1 MKTTRDFLLFVIILM
16 LPFILFAENSS
27 KAGSE
32 VQSSFFI
39 DSDDL
44 LLPGYTQKISGTDFN
59 YRTAIPG
66 FHETMI
72 VRATDGNWSMEWE
85 TGTLP
90 EQIETD
96 YVSFVWAANLYAT
109 DRRVPMTLTLNGHQ
123 EVRFY
128 LTRDREWKVQN
139 EEGTSLWFTEN
150 ITDPNDDYYGF
161 MVLQVPAVNLV
172 PGEPLRLKVT
182 GGREQSNAWYMTVK
196 TSVKEQMSVYSD
208 PALLKEDGKM
218 FQPLTIDLIYLGTPG
233 NALLKIGT
241 EIEKGVDLIFG
252 YNRFTTRSP
261 QVNMDTT
268 TEAVLEASGH
278 KIITEALIKPVR
290 RWKMHFVQNTHTDIG
305 YTRLQTEIMSDLI
318 RHLDLA
324 LDYADETDYFP
335 EDSRFRWTAE
345 NTWAVDQFLKNRTAE
360 QIDRLRR
367 RVEEGRIELTG
378 MYLNFDELPDE
389 QSLARSL
396 EPIDRIRSHGF
407 EIQAAMQNDVNGIS
421 WALSDYFSSLGVKY
435 LNMGTHGHKALIAF
449 DYPTA
454 FWWESPSGNR
464 MLAFRAEHY
473 HTGNTRFHISREDFD
488 YFEKELLAYLNEL
501 AGRGY
506 PHDVMMIQHSG
517 HLTDNS
523 PPSIRPAKM
532 IRKWNEKYEWPK
544 LRLSVISDF
553 FEEIEE
559 LHGEELPVHRAA
571 WPDWWVD
578 GFGSGAREV
587 GATRQSHMDIISG
600 EGLLSMVRLLGHE
613 LPEHSEQ
620 QMALS
625 NNALLFYG
633 EHTFGSHASVS
644 DPYGKGTKEMR
655 RLKESFAWEASR
667 RTKLVQEDAFG
678 LLQSH
683 VSNLERTSV
692 VIYNTTPQI
701 RSGISRIFIDHETV
715 PRGTHIR
722 LRDESGRIHPTQ
734 LLEDIHGGSYWAL
747 QINDIPSFG
756 YRQFMLEQVDDDVN
770 RTLQSAWNQVFEN
783 EWYRLEIDSDQGVVT
798 GLFDKELDIELV
810 DINAEWGFGQFI
822 YERLGNRV
830 ELDQYYLETYD
841 RYPLEAVRY
850 NGFQKGDVWDT
861 IRFTGNTKAAVGD
874 DGFSLEIKMYHH
886 MKQLDFTYNIRKK
899 PVIEPESIYI
909 SFPFALQDGEIF
921 FDVPGGMVQAGV
933 DQIPGSSND
942 WNMVQ
947 NVIMVRN
954 QDTQIM
960 MSSHE
965 APLMQLGNINTGR
978 FEAGA
983 KPDFSHIYGWPMN
996 NYWVTNF
1003 NADQKGE
1010 FEWTYN
1016 ITSGSNVNNSDAIM
1030 FAWNSRLPLIPRLF
1044 PGSGN
1049 EVHEYANI
1057 SLLSEF
1063 PKNVHL
1069 VNIRPKSKGNSILL
1083 HLRETDGENVQF
1095 TPQFGVIQRFTM
1107 IETDVNGNRLGDQQL
1122 NSIVMK
1128 PYETVF
1134 MEVMLE

>member
-1 MKTTRDFLLFVIILM
+1 MKITGIILLFLTILIY
-16 LPFILFAENSS
+16 PVVLFAENGLEIKSDV
-27 KAGSE
+27 KAAYF
-32 VQSSFFI
+32 V
-39 DSDDL
+39 DDDNL
-44 LLPGYTQKISGTDFN
+44 LLSGYSQKIRGTDYF

-66 FHETMI
+66 FRETMI

-85 TGTLP
+85 TDTVP

-96 YVSFVWAANLYAT
+96 YVSFVWAANLDAT
-109 DRRVPMTLTLNGHQ
+109 DRPVPMTLTLNGHQ

-161 MVLQVPAVNLV
+161 MVLQVPAANLV

-182 GGREQSNAWYMTVK
+182 GGREQSNAWFMTVK
-196 TSVKEQMSVYSD
+196 TPVREQMSVYSD
-208 PALLKEDGKM
+208 PALFMENGKM
-218 FQPLTIDLIYLGTPG
+218 FQPLTIDLIYLGSPG
-233 NALLKIGT
+233 SALLKIGT

-252 YNRFTTRSP
+252 YNRFTARSP
-261 QVNMDTT
+261 QVNMDTPA
-268 TEAVLEASGH
+268 EAVLEAMGH
-278 KIITEALIKPVR
+278 KIVTEALIKPVR

-305 YTRLQTEIMSDLI
+305 YTRPQTEIMSDLI

-324 LDYADETDYFP
+324 LDYADETDHFP
-335 EDSRFRWTAE
+335 DDSRFRWTAE

-367 RVEEGRIELTG
+367 RVEERRIELTG

-407 EIQAAMQNDVNGIS
+407 EIQAAMQNDVNGIG

-506 PHDVMMIQHSG
+506 PYDVMMIQHSG

-523 PPSIRPAKM
+523 PPSIRPAEM

-559 LHGEELPVHRAA
+559 LHGGELPVYRAA

-587 GATRQSHMDIISG
+587 GATRQAHMDIIAG
-600 EGLLSMVRLLGHE
+600 QGLLSMARLLGHE

-625 NNALLFYG
+625 NDALLFYG
-633 EHTFGSHASVS
+633 EHTFGSHASVN

-692 VIYNTTPQI
+692 VIYNTTPQV

-722 LRDESGRIHPTQ
+722 LRDESGRVHPAQ
-734 LLEDIHGGSYWAL
+734 LSEDIHGGSYWVL

-756 YRQFMLEQVDDDVN
+756 YRQFILEQVVDDVN
-770 RTLQSAWNQVFEN
+770 RTLQPAWNQVFEN

-810 DINAEWGFGQFI
+810 DKNAVWGFGQFI

-841 RYPLEAVRY
+841 RYPLESVRY
-850 NGFQKGDVWDT
+850 DGFQKGDVWDT

-886 MKQLDFTYNIRKK
+886 TKQLDFTYNIRKK

-921 FDVPGGMVQAGV
+921 FDVPGSMVQAGV

-942 WNMVQ
+942 WNMIQ
-947 NVIMVRN
+947 NVAMVRN

-983 KPDFSHIYGWPMN
+983 KPDFPHIYGWPMN

-1016 ITSGSNVNNSDAIM
+1016 ITSGSNVNNSDAMM
-1030 FAWNSRLPLIPRLF
+1030 FAWNNRLPLLPRLVPGTSGSAARSASRSLIAPF
-1044 PGSGN
+1044 PAHIH
-1049 EVHEYANI
+1049 VVTVK
-1057 SLLSEF
+1057 
-1063 PKNVHL
+1063 P
-1069 VNIRPKSKGNSILL
+1069 KGNGNILF
-1083 HLRETDGENVQF
+1083 HLRETDGRAVNVESLSY
-1095 TPQFGVIQRFTM
+1095 PEVKIW
-1107 IETDVNGNRLGDQQL
+1107 ETDVNGNRLHEIPVQ
-1122 NSIVMK
+1122 SAEFK
-1128 PYETVF
+1128 PYQVRF
-1134 MEVMLE
+1134 LEVSVN